1 MNAKHH
7 NNYIRW
13 IPSDEFKNIEYLAK
27 GDFGKVHKAT
37 WDQEVVLE
45 RIHNSNDKIVDILKE
60 VKQEFIVI
68 ITITLKQ
75 K

>member
-1 MNAKHH
+1 ME
-7 NNYIRW
+7 
-13 IPSDEFKNIEYLAK
+13 SIEYNYYDRFVEK
-27 GDFGKVHKAT
+27 YG
-37 WDQEVVLE
+37 DQEIVLE

-68 ITITLKQ
+68 IMITLKR